1 MLMSSTL
8 FFISYRVADAAEQ
21 AEQLYNLL
29 ADRYKPEWVFRD
41 TTSLEPGQLWPEKL
55 KEKVNE
61 SEAVLVLVR
70 DTEKWLG
77 VDGSNQRR
85 IDHQNDWVRKE
96 IETALLQKKIVVPVM
111 IDNARVNKDIL
122 PRSLEALL
130 ERQLVRLSAS
140 NLSDRLYEGGLESL
154 METLDKVVTKYHFSQ
169 GELSEAIGM
178 LKKMNIKGSDEGILA
193 MTAARLASLQKK
205 EQEGTISR
213 ENANLERAQIR
224 YSILH
229 LMNKYSQ
236 I

>member
-1 MLMSSTL
+1 MSSTL

-41 TTSLEPGQLWPEKL
+41 TTSLEPGQLYPEKL

-96 IETALLQKKIVVPVM
+96 IKTALLQKKIVVPVM
-111 IDNARVNKDIL
+111 IDNARVNNDIL

>member
-1 MLMSSTL
+1 
-8 FFISYRVADAAEQ
+8 
-21 AEQLYNLL
+21 
-29 ADRYKPEWVFRD
+29 
-41 TTSLEPGQLWPEKL
+41 
-55 KEKVNE
+55 
-61 SEAVLVLVR
+61 
-70 DTEKWLG
+70 
-77 VDGSNQRR
+77 
-85 IDHQNDWVRKE
+85 
-96 IETALLQKKIVVPVM
+96 
-111 IDNARVNKDIL
+111 
-122 PRSLEALL
+122 
-130 ERQLVRLSAS
+130 
-140 NLSDRLYEGGLESL
+140 

>member
-1 MLMSSTL
+1 MSSTL

-21 AEQLYNLL
+21 AEQMYNLL

-178 LKKMNIKGSDEGILA
+178 LKKMNIKGSDEGMLA

-205 EQEGTISR
+205 ESKGVISI
-213 ENANLERAQIR
+213 ENANLERAQIKQN
-224 YSILH
+224 ILH
-229 LMNKYSQ
+229 LMNNYS
-236 I
+236 

>member
-1 MLMSSTL
+1 MSSTL

>member
-1 MLMSSTL
+1 MSSTL

-85 IDHQNDWVRKE
+85 IDYQNDWVRKE
-96 IETALLQKKIVVPVM
+96 IETALLQRKIVVPVM
-111 IDNARVNKDIL
+111 IDNARVNKDSL

-178 LKKMNIKGSDEGILA
+178 LKKMNIKGSDEEILT
-193 MTAARLASLQKK
+193 MTAAKLASLQKK
-205 EQEGTISR
+205 EHKGIISI

-224 YSILH
+224 HNILY
-229 LMNKYSQ
+229 LMNNHS
-236 I
+236 